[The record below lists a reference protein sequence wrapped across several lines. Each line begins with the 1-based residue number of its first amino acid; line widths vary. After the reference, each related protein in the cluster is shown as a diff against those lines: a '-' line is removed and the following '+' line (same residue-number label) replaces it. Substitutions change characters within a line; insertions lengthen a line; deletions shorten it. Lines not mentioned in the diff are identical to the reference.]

1 MARHFTL
8 AALAALALGASAT
21 VPFEVT
27 TVTDGKFAPETKW
40 YTMQIHA
47 DGYYLSTVDAQG
59 TIKVTKTSTYGGDND
74 LWCFTG
80 TEAEGF
86 TIYNKALG
94 AGMSLS
100 APSNPS
106 ASPYTD
112 NGGDAYVCV
121 KAPGTSNY
129 SYVWDFASSR
139 DLSGKTAFYMNI
151 HGHASYAVNR
161 RGENLAF
168 WTAGKDGGSSLVI
181 STYTAPEYSVSGST
195 LTMPGGATISCDGGT
210 VAEQNG
216 VVTLGEGTWTV
227 SAPAGSAVLTFGYAT
242 QDGGTT
248 EQSLNFY
255 TREQATIQGPA
266 TIVNPQTTVIKLP
279 ESGYPIFLSHPAP
292 GYNVPYRIPSICTVE
307 AGEHKGRLFSVND
320 YRYSRADIGAGR
332 IDLYMSYS
340 DDNGKTWTEPDHMR
354 NANGTPVAQGTG
366 AATPSGTLQIESN
379 LDCGFGD
386 PASVSDRE
394 TGEILVV
401 ACCGRMGF
409 FSGRRNNPQPSARW
423 WSKDGG
429 QTWTEPDYG
438 QWEQIYA
445 LFDGTCV
452 NGYIDSQFVGSGR
465 MVQSKYIKV
474 GTHYRIYCVMS
485 GLHAATGNIS
495 NWVLYSDDFGHNW
508 HILGGGMKPGIP
520 ASGDEPK
527 AEELPDGSV
536 LLAARGNGGGRN
548 FNIFRYTDIEKGE
561 GDWGTHINTNLGQEG
576 GINACNGEIMIV
588 PALEKATGT
597 KCYLALQS
605 YPAGPGRKNVSIAWL
620 PLKKGEDFAA
630 PENFRTWAGFFLVTS
645 QSSAYS
651 TMTWQHDNKVGFIFE
666 EDTYGCSGGYT
677 EIYRSLSIEEITGDA
692 YEYFEDT
699 DGAIRNRLTSEL
711 LKFRSDIA
719 PGKYVGQ
726 LKDGAP
732 EEAKTIAENFLA
744 NPSYA
749 SVVAFNNA
757 MLSSTADVIKPEP
770 GKSYRFISPDDGTY
784 DTQNTDR
791 YLFMATSNKGLRT
804 HSDSRLPGTVFQIRQ
819 IDGSEDFLIYCA
831 NAEAYL
837 PATPDQNS
845 QTMTG
850 VADIAQAGHYTF
862 QSDIAGNTAIV
873 CTNPGTAGY
882 PAIHMK
888 NGNGVVNWTA
898 AAGKS
903 KWYMEL
909 VEDQSSITEVGV
921 DSAEG
926 MNYFDLQGRRV
937 YAPRHG
943 GVYITSDRK
952 KIRF

>member
-8 AALAALALGASAT
+8 AALAAFALGASAT

-47 DGYYLSTVDAQG
+47 DGYYLSTVDDQG
-59 TIKVTKTSTYGGDND
+59 TIKLTKTSTYGGDND

-80 TEAEGF
+80 SEADGF
-86 TIYNKALG
+86 TIYNKAFG

-106 ASPYTD
+106 AAPYTD

-129 SYVWDFASSR
+129 SYVWDFAPSTS
-139 DLSGKTAFYMNI
+139 LSGKTSFYMNI

-168 WTAGKDGGSSLVI
+168 WTAGKDGGSSIVI
-181 STYTAPEYSVSGST
+181 STFTAPEYTVSGST
-195 LTMPGGATISCDGGT
+195 LTMSGGATISCDGGAVT
-210 VAEQNG
+210 EQNG

-227 SAPAGSAVLTFGYAT
+227 AAPAGSVALTFGYAN
-242 QDGGTT
+242 QNGGTT

-255 TREQATIQGPA
+255 TREQASIQGPI
-266 TIVNPQTTVIKLP
+266 TIVNPQATLIRLP
-279 ESGYPIFLSHPAP
+279 EKGYPVFLSHPSP

-307 AGEHKGRLFSVND
+307 AGEHKGRIFSVND

-340 DDNGKTWTEPDHMR
+340 DDNGKTWTAPDHMR
-354 NANGTPVAQGTG
+354 NANGIPVAQGTG
-366 AATPSGTLQIESN
+366 AATPEGTLQIETN

-409 FSGRRNNPQPSARW
+409 FYGRRNDPQPSARW
-423 WSKDGG
+423 WSQDGG

-445 LFDGTCV
+445 LFDGTCA
-452 NGYIDSQFVGSGR
+452 NGYIDSQFIGSGR

-485 GLHAATGNIS
+485 GRHAASGNIS

-576 GINACNGEIMIV
+576 GINACNGEILIV
-588 PALEKATGT
+588 PALEKATGA

-620 PLKKGEDFAA
+620 PLKKGEDFAS
-630 PENFRTWAGFFLVTS
+630 PENFRTWAGFFQVTS
-645 QSSAYS
+645 LSSAYS
-651 TMTWQHDNKVGFIFE
+651 TMTWQHDNRVGFIYE

-692 YEYFEDT
+692 YEYVEDA

-744 NPSYA
+744 NPSYD

-757 MLSSTADVIKPEP
+757 MLSSTAEVIKPEP

-784 DTQNTDR
+784 DTQNSDR
-791 YLFMATSNKGLRT
+791 YLFMASSNKGVRT
-804 HSDSRLPGTVFQIRQ
+804 HGDSGQPGTIFQIKQ
-819 IDGSEDFLIYCA
+819 IEGSEDFVIYCA
-831 NAEAYL
+831 KAEAYM
-837 PATPDQNS
+837 PATADRNS
-845 QTMTG
+845 QSMTG

-873 CTNPGTAGY
+873 CTNPGTAAY

-888 NGNGVVNWTA
+888 SGNGIVNWTA
-898 AAGKS
+898 EAGKS

-909 VEDQSSITEVGV
+909 VDDQSSITEIGAE
-921 DSAEG
+921 SAESV
-926 MNYFDLQGRRV
+926 NYFDLQGRRV
-937 YAPRHG
+937 NAPRHG
-943 GVYITSDRK
+943 EIYITSDHK